1 VSLFHWVRQ
10 FQVGDSTDLRLLD
23 DVTGL
28 VLVVHFVGVVFRFV
42 VVAVPA
48 AAGVATGVAVARRPP
63 RFIATWSNRSI
74 ISLSVVLILNY
85 IIITFFPK
93 ETIIPLLLKSTYVRC
108 AWWPAFRRRTRP
120 TIDRWTAYDRRPLR
134 PPHLCAVCP
143 AFDAIETNVTVS
155 NIPLKTTKKGE
166 ALKASRGNQ
175 SRSSIRVPR
184 DGRRAGPIKVVDE
197 RPTKWTPH
205 RTKSNL
211 T

>member
-1 VSLFHWVRQ
+1 MSLFHWVRQ

-85 IIITFFPK
+85 IIITFSQKKRLFHYYWNRRTFAALGGRRFVAGRGRRSTAGRR
-93 ETIIPLLLKSTYVRC
+93 TIVVLFVLLTFALFVLLLTRS
-108 AWWPAFRRRTRP
+108 RP
-120 TIDRWTAYDRRPLR
+120 TLPCQIFHWKLQRKERLWRQVEGTNRVRASAS
-134 PPHLCAVCP
+134 HET
-143 AFDAIETNVTVS
+143 DAE
-155 NIPLKTTKKGE
+155 
-166 ALKASRGNQ
+166 RDQ
-175 SRSSIRVPR
+175 SKLLMSVLQN
-184 DGRRAGPIKVVDE
+184 GRRIGP
-197 RPTKWTPH
+197 
-205 RTKSNL
+205 NL